1 MKTEEGTA
9 QAASPV
15 ERELSVINQ
24 GAQVLTELAGRIG
37 AHFRRAEVRKRVG
50 HYLQGLLAS
59 VERKNGWQM
68 AEELGEANAH
78 GVQRLLEEADW
89 DEEAVRDELRT
100 CVIEHLGDEQGVLV
114 VDETG
119 FLKKGKKSAGVARQY
134 SGTAGRRE
142 NCQVGVFLLYASA
155 KGQAFIDRALYLPQE
170 WTEDRVRC
178 REAGIPDE
186 VAFATKGEL
195 AQQMLERAF
204 AAGVAAEWIVGDTVY
219 GYDELRIWL
228 DEQEKNYVVA
238 VPETHPVWVAG
249 RQQPVGLLAALLP
262 PEAWV
267 VLSAG
272 EGSKGAR
279 LYEWAWL
286 QLPKQAEEASGRA
299 RWVLIRRSLSEPSKR
314 AYYRAAGPAQ
324 TTLPELVRVAGSRWR
339 IEEGFEQAKGE
350 VGLDQYEVRNFRAW
364 YRSIT
369 LALLAHAA
377 LVVMRTQANTQEK
390 KAELPM
396 DGSS

>member
-1 MKTEEGTA
+1 
-9 QAASPV
+9 
-15 ERELSVINQ
+15 
-24 GAQVLTELAGRIG
+24 
-37 AHFRRAEVRKRVG
+37 
-50 HYLQGLLAS
+50 
-59 VERKNGWQM
+59 
-68 AEELGEANAH
+68 
-78 GVQRLLEEADW
+78 
-89 DEEAVRDELRT
+89 
-100 CVIEHLGDEQGVLV
+100 
-114 VDETG
+114 
-119 FLKKGKKSAGVARQY
+119 
-134 SGTAGRRE
+134 
-142 NCQVGVFLLYASA
+142 
-155 KGQAFIDRALYLPQE
+155 
-170 WTEDRVRC
+170 
-178 REAGIPDE
+178 
-186 VAFATKGEL
+186 
-195 AQQMLERAF
+195 
-204 AAGVAAEWIVGDTVY
+204 
-219 GYDELRIWL
+219 
-228 DEQEKNYVVA
+228 VA

-279 LYEWAWL
+279 LSEWAWL

-350 VGLDQYEVRNFRAW
+350 VGLDEYEVRNFRAW